1 MSEQEM
7 RGRQGL
13 PVESQTQ
20 ETGRRRVRMAREQRA
35 KQFMPF
41 MPLAG
46 YQQALRERELKVELE
61 SELERVSEEM

>member
-1 MSEQEM
+1 MSGQDAQ
-7 RGRQGL
+7 GRQDL
-13 PVESQTQ
+13 PNEARPQ

-61 SELERVSEEM
+61 SELERVSEE